1 MKRPRV
7 GMVLAVA
14 LVTASV
20 LATTPSSAARTDSI
34 ILGVRRGVDAQ
45 ALIRHAG
52 GTVTYRYRAIDAIAA
67 TVPHGSLSSL
77 RHATGVRFAQRD
89 VPRHL
94 DGILDPTKPY
104 FGSPEFIPWGVRD
117 VRAND
122 VWDGDGNDHLN
133 AGAPAGANVLVA
145 VIDNGAD
152 FGHPDIGSAYDQDLS
167 DCFLSPGC
175 GPNDTISGEDQGHG
189 VAAASVIAAPINDVG
204 VVGVAPRATIV
215 SYRAVDTSTGTL
227 ADSAILAA
235 IDRAISDHVDVINMS
250 FGGPAPS
257 PAERWMLA
265 RAYARGI
272 VSVASSGNGDD
283 HSGSKP
289 PVEFPAKLPTVIAVG
304 ATDDRRRLAD
314 FSSFGNDQELV
325 APGVKVPMDG
335 VRGTGL
341 DSGLTIGGTDAP
353 LVRNFPFEFSATGTV
368 SGRLEAVGLG
378 TTADVAGVD
387 LTGKIALIQRGSI
400 TFGEKVA
407 NVAGAGAVGAI
418 VYNNGRGFIS
428 GTLGEP
434 GAIPAIEILPEAAT
448 RLLDRM
454 AHGRVSATMR
464 VAHTSYVDWD
474 GTSFS
479 APHVAAS
486 PRCCCRSTRHSRRPR
501 FAGRWTPPRPTSASP
516 ATTIATGT
524 GSSTR
529 AVPPGP

>member
-1 MKRPRV
+1 
-7 GMVLAVA
+7 
-14 LVTASV
+14 
-20 LATTPSSAARTDSI
+20 
-34 ILGVRRGVDAQ
+34 
-45 ALIRHAG
+45 
-52 GTVTYRYRAIDAIAA
+52 
-67 TVPHGSLSSL
+67 
-77 RHATGVRFAQRD
+77 
-89 VPRHL
+89 
-94 DGILDPTKPY
+94 
-104 FGSPEFIPWGVRD
+104 
-117 VRAND
+117 
-122 VWDGDGNDHLN
+122 
-133 AGAPAGANVLVA
+133 
-145 VIDNGAD
+145 
-152 FGHPDIGSAYDQDLS
+152 
-167 DCFLSPGC
+167 
-175 GPNDTISGEDQGHG
+175 
-189 VAAASVIAAPINDVG
+189 
-204 VVGVAPRATIV
+204 
-215 SYRAVDTSTGTL
+215 
-227 ADSAILAA
+227 
-235 IDRAISDHVDVINMS
+235 
-250 FGGPAPS
+250 
-257 PAERWMLA
+257 MLA